1 MLIAEKYH
9 PTFYSLKKFNNFQNI
24 FNAIKH
30 KNVKTNLYIN
40 NIEINGKKLLISS
53 YNYLDNEDNEHIIK
67 IFGTKISMSNLS
79 NKNFT

>member
-9 PTFYSLKKFNNFQNI
+9 PTFYSFKKFNNFKNN

-30 KNVKTNLYIN
+30 KNVKSNLYIN

-67 IFGTKISMSNLS
+67 IF
-79 NKNFT
+79 